1 MKVCHCV
8 ACSSEEDVAL
18 TVTLES
24 RSSSVGML
32 QGRSECE
39 EGADRQQGLVGAS
52 QPLGTAQER
61 FERCKKELRNHTKVL
76 MAGLCSLHMP
86 CHDS

>member
-8 ACSSEEDVAL
+8 ACSSEEDVVL

-24 RSSSVGML
+24 KSSNMGML
-32 QGRSECE
+32 QGRREH
-39 EGADRQQGLVGAS
+39 EGEADRQRGLVGAS

-61 FERCKKELRNHTKVL
+61 FEQCEQELRNHTKVL
-76 MAGLCSLHMP
+76 MA
-86 CHDS
+86 

>member
-8 ACSSEEDVAL
+8 ACSAEEDVVL

-32 QGRSECE
+32 QGRREH
-39 EGADRQQGLVGAS
+39 EGEADRQQRLAGAS

-61 FERCKKELRNHTKVL
+61 FERCEEEVRNHTKVL
-76 MAGLCSLHMP
+76 MA
-86 CHDS
+86 